1 MKTIDWRA
9 RFNQMHFLNK
19 VRLIYSLILI
29 IPILLLECLICIT
42 SSNFIKEQQMLE
54 VRSMIE
60 RNYQD
65 IQNQMKQC
73 EKSLLY
79 LSSNTMLKEF
89 LVTGDDEYMKRLT
102 LSKNVAPLVYNSLL
116 STQDFSKILIYS
128 GKNFSIS
135 YDLFKNDSEAQDK
148 EWYRET
154 ENTSKTLW
162 WYEEEKEQFFITRC
176 VRDSV
181 TEKK

>member
-1 MKTIDWRA
+1 
-9 RFNQMHFLNK
+9 
-19 VRLIYSLILI
+19 
-29 IPILLLECLICIT
+29 
-42 SSNFIKEQQMLE
+42 
-54 VRSMIE
+54 MIE

-89 LVTGDDEYMKRLT
+89 LMTGDDEYMKRLT

-116 STQDFSKILIYS
+116 STQDFEKILVYS
-128 GKNFSIS
+128 EKNFSIS
-135 YDLFKNDSEAQDK
+135 YDLFKNDSEVQAK

-176 VRDSV
+176 VRDPV
-181 TEKK
+181 TEKKLGIIRIDLKGEILAKSFEIFSGGTRGNPFAGRRK